1 MWIAIGIAFVSTSIA
16 VLLGL
21 MLRGAIRMHSDD
33 LANYK
38 VRHLT
43 GREIEIMR
51 RKVLQ
56 SGISS
61 VSLQDVMGL
70 ITTLN
75 MIQLGNYEDTDPFS
89 PADPYEGLEP

>member
-1 MWIAIGIAFVSTSIA
+1 MWIAIGIAFVSTSVA
-16 VLLGL
+16 MLLAI

-33 LANYK
+33 LKNYK
-38 VRHLT
+38 VCHLT

-51 RKVLQ
+51 RQVLQ
-56 SGISS
+56 SGVSS
-61 VSLQDVMGL
+61 ISLQDVMSL

-75 MIQLGNYEDTDPFS
+75 MIQLGNYEDKDPFS